1 MRVTC
6 PCCGERDYGEF
17 SIYGDASRQRPHN
30 DDTDA
35 DTWYEYV
42 FLRTNPKGR
51 HMEYWQHIQGCR
63 QWLVVDRDTVTHE
76 VYSVSLARD
85 LVTLPKAPRAPKT
98 AKGGKK

>member
-30 DDTDA
+30 DDTDFEA
-35 DTWYEYV
+35 WYEYV
-42 FLRTNPKGR
+42 FLRQNPKGR
-51 HMEYWQHIQGCR
+51 HQEYWQHIQGCR

-76 VYSVSLARD
+76 VYGVSLARD
-85 LVTLPKAPRAPKT
+85 LVTLPEPPKKPR
-98 AKGGKK
+98 GGKK

>member
-30 DDTDA
+30 DDTNA

-42 FLRTNPKGR
+42 FLRDNPKGR
-51 HMEYWQHIQGCR
+51 HQEYWQHIHGCR

-85 LVTLPKAPRAPKT
+85 LVTLPKAPKT